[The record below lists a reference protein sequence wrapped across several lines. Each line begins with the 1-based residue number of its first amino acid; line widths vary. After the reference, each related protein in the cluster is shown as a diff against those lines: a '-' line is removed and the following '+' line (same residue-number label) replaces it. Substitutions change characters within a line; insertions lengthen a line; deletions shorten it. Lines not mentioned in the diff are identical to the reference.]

1 MNTRGWTGGRPN
13 FFLFFTFLLFLS
25 KSAKRRESL
34 FEQNENI
41 FFNFHVREKKKKWGK
56 SIESPKKKKH
66 CTAALTIIRECV
78 CVYSSHLILINEKRR
93 RENWVIYN
101 TIDNNIIIEEEEV
114 KEEDEERHHHGGWN
128 SGAKTE
134 AFVSRRRNEVFALY
148 APKLASS
155 WRSTDGCLESRDV
168 LFASRWLLAFIHA
181 RFSRGNVRGSQ

>member
-1 MNTRGWTGGRPN
+1 MHEGTMRRSERGHFRCSCVVAVICARAPFRSILFFGGVWCLKSLTQRKRKRMMMNTRGLTGGGRRN

-78 CVYSSHLILINEKRR
+78 CVCIHLI
-93 RENWVIYN
+93 
-101 TIDNNIIIEEEEV
+101 
-114 KEEDEERHHHGGWN
+114 
-128 SGAKTE
+128 
-134 AFVSRRRNEVFALY
+134 
-148 APKLASS
+148 
-155 WRSTDGCLESRDV
+155 
-168 LFASRWLLAFIHA
+168 
-181 RFSRGNVRGSQ
+181 

>member
-1 MNTRGWTGGRPN
+1 MRDIFGVRVLLQLYARAPFRSILFFGGVWCLKSLTQRKRKRMMMNTRGWTDGRPN

-93 RENWVIYN
+93 REN
-101 TIDNNIIIEEEEV
+101 
-114 KEEDEERHHHGGWN
+114 
-128 SGAKTE
+128 
-134 AFVSRRRNEVFALY
+134 
-148 APKLASS
+148 
-155 WRSTDGCLESRDV
+155 
-168 LFASRWLLAFIHA
+168 
-181 RFSRGNVRGSQ
+181 

>member
-1 MNTRGWTGGRPN
+1 MMMNTRGLTDGWGRPN

-66 CTAALTIIRECV
+66 CTAALYNNKRVCV

-93 RENWVIYN
+93 REN
-101 TIDNNIIIEEEEV
+101 
-114 KEEDEERHHHGGWN
+114 
-128 SGAKTE
+128 
-134 AFVSRRRNEVFALY
+134 
-148 APKLASS
+148 
-155 WRSTDGCLESRDV
+155 
-168 LFASRWLLAFIHA
+168 
-181 RFSRGNVRGSQ
+181 